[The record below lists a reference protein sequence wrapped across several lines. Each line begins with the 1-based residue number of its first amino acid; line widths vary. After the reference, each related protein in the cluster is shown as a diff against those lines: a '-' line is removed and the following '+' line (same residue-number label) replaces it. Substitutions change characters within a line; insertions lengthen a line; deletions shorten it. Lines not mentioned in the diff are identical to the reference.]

1 MDDSLVL
8 LAKEVRSKTLWLLD
22 GVTEDMARFA
32 APGLTNSI
40 LWHAGHVLV
49 VVEHLAVAPAT
60 ERQPEVP
67 QGWLE
72 IFGWD
77 SKPRLVT
84 DWPAVADVV
93 VELHTQL
100 PRLTSALGALSRD
113 RLNQVC
119 DQANG
124 TTLRYDILHGM
135 HDEANHQ
142 GEMWLLKKMY
152 LKRAL

>member
-22 GVTEDMARFA
+22 GVTEEMARFA

-60 ERQPEVP
+60 ERQPAVP
-67 QGWLE
+67 SGWFE

-84 DWPAVADVV
+84 NWPPVADVV
-93 VELHTQL
+93 SELHAQL
-100 PRLTSALGALSRD
+100 PRLTAAVAALSPD
-113 RLNQVC
+113 RLNQVF
-119 DQANG
+119 DHANG
-124 TTLRYDILHGM
+124 TTLRYDILHGL

-142 GEMWLLKKMY
+142 GEIWLLRKMY
-152 LKRAL
+152 LNSGR